1 MHPTTN
7 AHKLDPTVPCSILT
21 SRVAGKKALDRVNCL
36 VFCGAPF
43 MSSSWTSAEEQ
54 QQQFRAAASATGRG
68 TAKQWLLVARPEFRS
83 EIGNYVTNLCLVFNM
98 KVPSLPP
105 LHFFHPFIHPLLTH
119 PHIVGIATDRPHS
132 SLPSA
137 VVMQFAGVRD
147 KAHDECTIS

>member
-1 MHPTTN
+1 MFYSNQQGRGQKGVRQSQLSGFLWRPIHEFI
-7 AHKLDPTVPCSILT
+7 LDQCS
-21 SRVAGKKALDRVNCL
+21 
-36 VFCGAPF
+36 
-43 MSSSWTSAEEQ
+43 EEQ
-54 QQQFRAAASATGRG
+54 QQQFRAASATGRG

-105 LHFFHPFIHPLLTH
+105 LHFFHPFIYPLLTH

>member
-98 KVPSLPP
+98 KVSSLPP
-105 LHFFHPFIHPLLTH
+105 LHFFHPFIHPPFNPP
-119 PHIVGIATDRPHS
+119 PHRRHRHQPPAPRTALCCCYAICW
-132 SLPSA
+132 
-137 VVMQFAGVRD
+137 
-147 KAHDECTIS
+147 CTRQSTR